1 MRDYIAINNYSGLG
15 SIGISRHAIDTVAF
29 IAVKNVQ
36 GAHIYVGK
44 NRNRQLDDLFHLTG
58 GVQTTISNNGKATI
72 KLDIELK
79 RGANAVEVSKAVQ
92 REVSDLVTL
101 MCDTIPFDVKVRIAK
116 VIA

>member
-15 SIGISRHAIDTVAF
+15 SIGISRHAIDTIAS

-36 GAHIYVGK
+36 GAHVHVGK
-44 NRNRQLDDLFHLTG
+44 NRNRQIDDLFHLTG
-58 GVQTTISNNGKATI
+58 GVQTSLSNNGKATI

-79 RGANAVEVSKAVQ
+79 RGANAVEVCKAVQ
-92 REVSDLVTL
+92 REVSDQVTL
-101 MCDTIPFDVKVRIAK
+101 MCDTIPFDIRVRIAK